1 MKNYRISADLK
12 ITDYITREVT
22 RVSIATYVHR
32 GSEEE
37 MAREVINDYIKEN
50 KLKDCRVACTYIKP
64 LVKLF

>member
-22 RVSIATYVHR
+22 RVSLATYVHR

-37 MAREVINDYIKEN
+37 MAREVIND
-50 KLKDCRVACTYIKP
+50 
-64 LVKLF
+64 